1 MNFLFYP
8 CGLNCNISTWIDLSS
23 AEVYKLSRE
32 KKIAPENAIQAAL
45 NLFWLHGYNQL
56 GTRQLE
62 QETGITRFTL
72 QTSYGGKMALF
83 LTALDA
89 YLDMFETHA
98 APNMTDGKLESL
110 AEWFEMRP
118 NPPIFAEISCQ
129 GCFLLNTA
137 VEFSATDEQVNL
149 RIERFYTMMRNGMH
163 NALKAVKDQNN
174 LSNELGIDVLVETLL
189 GAAIGLNIVIRAAGD
204 NAAGQTMADSLG
216 KLIRSWAV

>member
-1 MNFLFYP
+1 M
-8 CGLNCNISTWIDLSS
+8 
-23 AEVYKLSRE
+23 SRA

-45 NLFWLHGYNQL
+45 SLFWQHGFNQL

-89 YLDMFETHA
+89 YLDAFEIHA

-110 AEWFEMRP
+110 AQWFEMRP
-118 NPPIFAEISCQ
+118 NPPVFTEISSQ

-137 VEFSATDEQVNL
+137 VEFSKREPEINL
-149 RIERFYTMMRNGMH
+149 RIERFYAMMRDGLRR
-163 NALKAVKDQNN
+163 ALTEIKNQKAV
-174 LSNELGIDVLVETLL
+174 SPEFDVDAMAETLL
-189 GAAIGLNIVIRAAGD
+189 ASTIGLNIAIRAAGD
-204 NAAGQTMADSLG
+204 NAAGQTMADALG
-216 KLIRSWAV
+216 KLVRSWAV